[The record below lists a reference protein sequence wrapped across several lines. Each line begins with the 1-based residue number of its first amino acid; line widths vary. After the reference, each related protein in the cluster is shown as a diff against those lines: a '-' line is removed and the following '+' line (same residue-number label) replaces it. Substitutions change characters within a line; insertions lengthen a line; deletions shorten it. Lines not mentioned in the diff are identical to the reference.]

1 MPRRPLPTRW
11 LLSAPMLTRQLLVQ
25 PPKLPWTRR
34 LGSQFSWK
42 FAGGVVAAG
51 LILGFFAFNLQHP
64 MLEQAD
70 GLSPKAHLISKVPD
84 KCKAR
89 RPPIQTPHKML

>member
-1 MPRRPLPTRW
+1 
-11 LLSAPMLTRQLLVQ
+11 MLTRQLHVQ

-51 LILGFFAFNLQHP
+51 LILGFFAFNLKHP
-64 MLEQAD
+64 MLDQAD
-70 GLSPKAHLISKVPD
+70 GLLQPKAASD
-84 KCKAR
+84 KQSAGQMQSAAALRFKR
-89 RPPIQTPHKML
+89 RTRC